1 MSALL
6 ALAVLT
12 FTSAA
17 AKPNAGLR
25 TWEHFRKLPY
35 PGDEAFLYDT
45 FPKDFIWAVGT
56 AAYQVEGAFE
66 KDGKGL
72 SIWDTFTRGGN
83 RMATGDVGSDSYH
96 NIQADVRAIQQ
107 LGVSHYRF
115 SLSWARIFPNGTRGS
130 YNEIG
135 TNYYRNLIRRL
146 KEIRVQPV
154 VTLYHWDLPEHLQR
168 TLGGWANPEIVGIF
182 RDYADFCFQTF
193 GDDVKFWITIDNPF
207 VVARHGYGTGVVAP
221 GIKND
226 PDLPFTVGHN
236 LLKVSAERPGQVWR
250 NQFLQIKKKNTHHC
264 YHLIWNRGENSQH
277 YRSRSIIPE
286 RGK

>member
-1 MSALL
+1 MLWVHSWPVAALHSRLFTPEDGPVLLGEGIWTPRPALTAMSALL
-6 ALAVLT
+6 ALAFLT
-12 FTSAA
+12 FASAA
-17 AKPNAGLR
+17 AKPNAGLK
-25 TWEHFRKLPY
+25 TWGRFRKLPY
-35 PGDEAFLYDT
+35 PGDEAFLYGT

-83 RMATGDVGSDSYH
+83 RIATGDVGSDSYH
-96 NIQADVRAIQQ
+96 NINADVRAIQQ

-115 SLSWARIFPNGTRGS
+115 SLSWSRIFPNGTRGS

-135 TNYYRNLIRRL
+135 TNYYRNLIKKL

-154 VTLYHWDLPEHLQR
+154 VTLYHWDLPEHLQQ
-168 TLGGWANPEIVGIF
+168 TLGGWANPEIVAIF

-226 PDLPFTVGHN
+226 PDLPFKVGHN
-236 LLKVSAERPGQVWR
+236 LLKVSGGQ
-250 NQFLQIKKKNTHHC
+250 NMSKTL
-264 YHLIWNRGENSQH
+264 
-277 YRSRSIIPE
+277 
-286 RGK
+286 

>member
-1 MSALL
+1 MWVRSWPAAAPHSPLDGPVLPGERLRTARPPLAVMSALL
-6 ALAVLT
+6 ALAFLT
-12 FTSAA
+12 FATAA
-17 AKPNAGLR
+17 AEPNAGLK
-25 TWEHFRKLPY
+25 TWGRFRKLPY

-96 NIQADVRAIQQ
+96 NINADTRAIQQ

-115 SLSWARIFPNGTRGS
+115 SLSWSRIFPNGTRGS

-135 TNYYRNLIRRL
+135 TNYYRNLIRKL

-154 VTLYHWDLPEHLQR
+154 VTLYHWDLPEHLQQ
-168 TLGGWANPEIVGIF
+168 TLGGWANPEIVNIF

-226 PDLPFTVGHN
+226 PDLPFKVGHN
-236 LLKVSAERPGQVWR
+236 LLKVRVGQVHFFW
-250 NQFLQIKKKNTHHC
+250 
-264 YHLIWNRGENSQH
+264 
-277 YRSRSIIPE
+277 
-286 RGK
+286 